1 MSLTLDLLV
10 HAANVLYLVAFMVRD
25 MLWFR
30 ILAVVAALC
39 LIAYLYSRP
48 DPLMASVYWNLV
60 FTAVNVYW
68 IGRLLLER
76 RPLALSAAE
85 QRLCELVFRTMT
97 PREMTA
103 LLKLATWEHANAG
116 ECFVQRD
123 RPLNRL
129 MVIYSGR
136 ACAEVDG
143 RTVAELQPGHFIG
156 SISYVTE
163 ESAPANVV
171 AIEPTRYV
179 SWPKSRLKDFMRK
192 NPDLHSAL
200 RSTLA
205 VDLTRWLHATWA
217 HGASHGIPR
226 TDSGRRCVESV
237 PALLES
243 PHGP

>member
-1 MSLTLDLLV
+1 MAFPVDLLI
-10 HAANVLYLVAFMVRD
+10 HAANVLYLFAFMVRD
-25 MLWFR
+25 ILWFR
-30 ILAVVAALC
+30 ILAVVAAVC
-39 LIAYLYSRP
+39 LISYFFFRP
-48 DPLMASVYWNLV
+48 DPLMASIYWNLV

-76 RPLALSAAE
+76 RPLALGAAE

-97 PREMTA
+97 PREMTT
-103 LLKLATWEHANAG
+103 LLKLATWESAKVG
-116 ECFVQRD
+116 ECFVERD
-123 RPLNRL
+123 TPLSRL

-163 ESAPANVV
+163 ETAPANVV

-179 SWPKSRLKDFMRK
+179 SWPKSKLKDFMRK

-205 VDLTRWLHATWA
+205 VDLTRWLQATWA
-217 HGASHGIPR
+217 HGASHGTTR
-226 TDSGRRCVESV
+226 TDPGRLRVESI
-237 PALLES
+237 PALLNP